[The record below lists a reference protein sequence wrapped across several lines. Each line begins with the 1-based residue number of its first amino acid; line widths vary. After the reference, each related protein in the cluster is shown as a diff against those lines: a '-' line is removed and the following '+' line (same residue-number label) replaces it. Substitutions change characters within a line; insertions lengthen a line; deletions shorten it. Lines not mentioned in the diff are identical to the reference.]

1 MDLNEL
7 EEKAG
12 KVFMGVNKKFEGIE
26 QKIFEN
32 TGVKVPIG
40 TIIIVI
46 LFILMLL
53 FFAKLI
59 LGMVGH
65 FLFVDSANIEVLCA
79 YGKSFRVK
87 KDSDLIKFDK
97 DKAKIDLIYERV
109 DREGKI
115 EVEIEGKKSFSSNGI
130 KLNRISDVVGKIN
143 VVIFTPD
150 DINIVKEGPKE
161 RRRFIDMMIS
171 SLKPNYLHLLSS
183 YNQALEQRNNYLRQ
197 IKQENKDTS
206 MLDIWD
212 DQLSNYSSEIYRY
225 RKLYIEKISE
235 KLNSYY
241 EMITNNKEEKVKIK
255 YISTGKDKQTYSDN
269 LAKTRDI
276 DIKRGFTSTGIHR
289 DDFILY
295 INDRPAQVYGSQGQ
309 KRTLLLA
316 LKLCE
321 LSIVKEDINESP
333 ILLLDDFMSE
343 LDETRRN
350 NFLENIK
357 ECQIIITCTD
367 KIKLDADY
375 SEYYVEKGVCR
386 KL

>member
-1 MDLNEL
+1 MFIRQLKLKNFRNYDYQEIDFN
-7 EEKAG
+7 KNINIIYGNNAQG
-12 KVFMGVNKKFEGIE
+12 KTNIIE
-26 QKIFEN
+26 SIF
-32 TGVKVPIG
+32 
-40 TIIIVI
+40 
-46 LFILMLL
+46 
-53 FFAKLI
+53 
-59 LGMVGH
+59 
-65 FLFVDSANIEVLCA
+65 LCA

-115 EVEIEGKKSFSSNGI
+115 EVEIDGKKSFSSNGI

-269 LAKTRDI
+269 LAKTREI